1 MMRWLTA
8 LLLSLL
14 AACAG
19 HAGNQDTANADA
31 AEQILVLLHLPP
43 EHFRPDSSYSGS
55 YDDSLGRSA
64 RRKVA
69 NRLAQQHGLSLA
81 SAWPM
86 PLLGVDCYV
95 MNVPAGQ
102 APEQVAQAIAR
113 DPRVAWA
120 QTMNVY
126 RAQGYDD
133 PLYPVQPV
141 VSAWHLADLH
151 TLATGRQVR
160 VAVIDSGVEP
170 KHPDLAGQIELRENF
185 VAARPFAAE
194 AHGTEVAGII
204 AARADNHLGIVGVAP
219 RARLLALRA
228 CWQDG
233 ERATLCNSLSLALAL
248 DFAIGHDAQVIN
260 LSLSGPPDP
269 LLARLLDVALG
280 HAIAVVTAVDRDLP
294 GGGFPASHPGV
305 IAVADEGA
313 AATPPGTWLAP
324 GRDVPTTGPPSRWLL
339 VSGASFAAAH
349 VSGLM
354 ALLRE
359 ANATHAGSTAL
370 VRLPTGA
377 IDACASLTRGHGP
390 CACGC
395 AVTRARPT
403 PDRPLATQ

>member
-1 MMRWLTA
+1 MIRLLA
-8 LLLSLL
+8 GLLLSLL

-19 HAGNQDTANADA
+19 HAGNQEAANADPA
-31 AEQILVLLHLPP
+31 QQILVLLQLPP

-69 NRLAQQHGLSLA
+69 ARLAQQHGLSLA
-81 SAWPM
+81 TDWPM

-95 MNVPAGQ
+95 MNVPPGQ

-120 QTMNVY
+120 QTMNLY
-126 RAQGYDD
+126 LAQGYDD
-133 PLYPVQPV
+133 PLFPVQPAGA
-141 VSAWHLADLH
+141 AWHLADLH

-160 VAVIDSGVEP
+160 VAVVDSGVEP
-170 KHPDLAGQIELRENF
+170 NHPDLAGQIELRENF
-185 VAARPFAAE
+185 VAGRAFAPE
-194 AHGTEVAGII
+194 GHGTEVAGII
-204 AARADNHLGIVGVAP
+204 AARANNHLGIVGVAP

-228 CWQDG
+228 CWQ
-233 ERATLCNSLSLALAL
+233 ESAHATLCNSLSLALAL
-248 DFAIGHDAQVIN
+248 DFAIAHDAQVIN
-260 LSLSGPPDP
+260 LSLAGPPDR
-269 LLARLLDVALG
+269 LLAKLLDVALG
-280 HAIAVVTAVDRDLP
+280 RGISVVTAVDRAMV

-305 IAVADEGA
+305 IAVADDDAG
-313 AATPPGTWLAP
+313 ATPPGTWLAP
-324 GRDVPTTGPPSRWLL
+324 GHDVPTTEPPARWML

-359 ANATHAGSTAL
+359 AGATHAGSTAL

-377 IDACASLTRGHGP
+377 IDACASLTRGLGP
-390 CACGC
+390 CTCGC
-395 AVTRARPT
+395 AVTRAAPF
-403 PDRPLATQ
+403 LAPQ

>member
-1 MMRWLTA
+1 MTRWLAA

-19 HAGNQDTANADA
+19 HAGNSDAANADSA
-31 AEQILVLLHLPP
+31 QQILVLLHLPP
-43 EHFRPDSSYSGS
+43 DHFRPDSSYSGS
-55 YDDSLGRSA
+55 YDDSLGRNA

-126 RAQGYDD
+126 RAQSYDD
-133 PLYPVQPV
+133 PLYAVQPV
-141 VSAWHLADLH
+141 ASAWHLADLH
-151 TLATGRQVR
+151 ALATGRQVR
-160 VAVIDSGVEP
+160 VAVIDSGIEP

-185 VAARPFAAE
+185 IAARPFAAE

-248 DFAIGHDAQVIN
+248 DFAIAHDAQVIN
-260 LSLSGPPDP
+260 MSLAGPPDP
-269 LLARLLDVALG
+269 LLAKLLAVALG
-280 HAIAVVTAVDRDLP
+280 RGIAVVAAVDRALT

-305 IAVADEGA
+305 IAVADD
-313 AATPPGTWLAP
+313 AATAPPGSWLAP
-324 GRDVPTTGPPSRWLL
+324 SRDVPTTAPPSRWRL

-359 ANATHAGSTAL
+359 ANGKANAAHAGATAL

-377 IDACASLTRGHGP
+377 IDAGAS
-390 CACGC
+390 
-395 AVTRARPT
+395 V
-403 PDRPLATQ
+403 LAAQ